1 MRAGR
6 WPVQSHAHRAIRHR
20 WSELRAMRNRML
32 LRFAARQLF
41 TLVLQLPPRF
51 TQFVPDRRR
60 PEFFFQSHRDS
71 IPQPKVAAAGRYL
84 GKSTFQPTP
93 PGLSLSGAVCQPF
106 PHDLRHDT
114 TLWAYAS
121 S

>member
-20 WSELRAMRNRML
+20 WSELRAMRNPMLL

-41 TLVLQLPPRF
+41 TLLLQLPPRF
-51 TQFVPDRRR
+51 TQFVPDGRR

-71 IPQPKVAAAGRYL
+71 VPQPKVAAAGRYL
-84 GKSTFQPTP
+84 GNPNPHFNQPHR
-93 PGLSLSGAVCQPF
+93 G
-106 PHDLRHDT
+106 
-114 TLWAYAS
+114 
-121 S
+121 